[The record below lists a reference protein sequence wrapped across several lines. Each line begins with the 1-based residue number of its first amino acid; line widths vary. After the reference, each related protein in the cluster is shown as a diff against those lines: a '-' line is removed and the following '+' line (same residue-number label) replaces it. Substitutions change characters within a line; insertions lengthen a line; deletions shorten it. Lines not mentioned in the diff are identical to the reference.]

1 MAGSAAAAELHL
13 VHAAESGELAVVGV
27 LLIEGTADH
36 AGLAPVIDDLPA
48 EPGPA
53 RTIGGVQ
60 VDATALV
67 PPDQRTYRYDGS
79 LTTPPCSEG
88 VRWVLMTEPLALSAD
103 QLATLGDVLE
113 GSARPAQ
120 PVNDREVEEDAP
132 SCRGL
137 GRLGDSVWREA
148 RRHPAESEARRRCP
162 YGVVLDDQLTAGVAG
177 AGLRRLFGRNLQTV

>member
-1 MAGSAAAAELHL
+1 MAGSAAAAEPHL

-67 PPDQRTYRYDGS
+67 PPDQRT
-79 LTTPPCSEG
+79 
-88 VRWVLMTEPLALSAD
+88 
-103 QLATLGDVLE
+103 
-113 GSARPAQ
+113 
-120 PVNDREVEEDAP
+120 
-132 SCRGL
+132 
-137 GRLGDSVWREA
+137 
-148 RRHPAESEARRRCP
+148 
-162 YGVVLDDQLTAGVAG
+162 
-177 AGLRRLFGRNLQTV
+177 